1 MVGEDWQHMIGTGS
15 EELIS
20 QPHICALN
28 GIGLKLYSQN
38 LF

>member
-1 MVGEDWQHMIGTGS
+1 MVGEDWQQMKGTGS

-20 QPHICALN
+20 QPHICAL
-28 GIGLKLYSQN
+28 IGSGVRRYSQS